1 VSGSDRPDPPI
12 GAALHR
18 AVDGGRRVSVAA
30 ETAAD
35 AGGGITVAPTKLI
48 LDVDTGTDDAVALM
62 FAALHPDLELVAATT
77 VNGNVPVELCTENTL
92 RVFDVIGANV
102 PVYEGARRPMLRPD
116 FPVSSKEARA
126 SGIHGEYLD
135 LPPARSA
142 KQRERAVDFLI
153 DTYMSPAGPDIVL
166 VPVGP
171 LTNIALAMA
180 VEPRIVERIPRM
192 IIMGGGHEIGNV
204 TPAAEFNIWADPEAA
219 KVVLTSGVQNLTLVP
234 LDATHKALVTL
245 DDCRR
250 LRALGTPAG
259 AAAAT
264 VVERRIAGY
273 EVTQP
278 MALPNSAPVHDVLCV
293 AAIVDP
299 AVITTY
305 PFHADVE
312 TTGELT
318 VGRTVID
325 THRRRGLEPN
335 AHVALDADGETFV
348 RLMMETFAR
357 TLPGSAG

>member
-1 VSGSDRPDPPI
+1 M
-12 GAALHR
+12 
-18 AVDGGRRVSVAA
+18 
-30 ETAAD
+30 
-35 AGGGITVAPTKLI
+35 PTKLI

-62 FAALHPDLELVAATT
+62 FAALHPDLDLVAATT

-116 FPVSSKEARA
+116 FPVPRDATMV
-126 SGIHGEYLD
+126 SGIHGGYLD
-135 LPPARSA
+135 LPPARSE

-153 DTYMSPAGPDIVL
+153 DTYMSPAGPDIIL

-192 IIMGGGHEIGNV
+192 IIMGGGHEVGNV
-204 TPAAEFNIWADPEAA
+204 TPASEFNIWADPEAA
-219 KVVLTSGVQNLTLVP
+219 KVVLASGVQNLTLVP
-234 LDATHKALVTL
+234 LDATHKALITL

-250 LRALGTPAG
+250 LRELGTPAG
-259 AAAAT
+259 EATAT

-273 EVTQP
+273 SAAQP
-278 MALPNSAPVHDVLCV
+278 MAIPDAAPVHDALCV

-299 AVITTY
+299 SVITTY

-312 TTGELT
+312 PTGDLT

-325 THRRRGLEPN
+325 THRRRGMEPN
-335 AHVALDADGETFV
+335 LDVALDADGEKFV
-348 RLMMETFAR
+348 RLMLETFAR
-357 TLPGSAG
+357 KPHGSTV

>member
-1 VSGSDRPDPPI
+1 M
-12 GAALHR
+12 
-18 AVDGGRRVSVAA
+18 
-30 ETAAD
+30 
-35 AGGGITVAPTKLI
+35 PTKLI

-62 FAALHPDLELVAATT
+62 LAALHPDLELVAATT

-92 RVFDVIGANV
+92 RVFDAIGVNV

-116 FPVSSKEARA
+116 FPVPREAA
-126 SGIHGEYLD
+126 GGSGIHGEYLD

-153 DTYMSPAGPDIVL
+153 DAYMSPEGADIVL

-171 LTNIALAMA
+171 LTNVALAMA
-180 VEPRIVERIPRM
+180 VEPRIVERIPRT

-219 KVVLTSGVQNLTLVP
+219 KVVLTSGVRNLTLVP

-250 LRALGTPAG
+250 LRELGTPAG
-259 AAAAT
+259 DAAAT

-273 EVTQP
+273 GATQP
-278 MALPNSAPVHDVLCV
+278 MAIPDAAPVHDALCV
-293 AAIVDP
+293 AALVDP
-299 AVITTY
+299 SIITTH

-312 TTGELT
+312 TNGELT
-318 VGRTVID
+318 VGRTVLD
-325 THRRRGLEPN
+325 THRRRGMEPN
-335 AHVALDADGETFV
+335 ADVALDADGERFV
-348 RLMMETFAR
+348 RLLMETFAGR
-357 TLPGSAG
+357 PPGSAR

>member
-1 VSGSDRPDPPI
+1 V
-12 GAALHR
+12 
-18 AVDGGRRVSVAA
+18 
-30 ETAAD
+30 
-35 AGGGITVAPTKLI
+35 PTKLI

-77 VNGNVPVELCTENTL
+77 VNGNVLVDRCTENTL
-92 RVFDVIGANV
+92 RVFDVIGANI
-102 PVYEGARRPMLRPD
+102 PVYEGAGRPMLRPD
-116 FPVSSKEARA
+116 FPVPAKASRA

-135 LPPARSA
+135 LPPARSE

-153 DTYMSPAGPDIVL
+153 DTYMSAAGTDIVL

-192 IIMGGGHEIGNV
+192 IIMGGGHEVGNV

-219 KVVLTSGVQNLTLVP
+219 RVVLTSGVRNLTLVP
-234 LDATHKALVTL
+234 LDATHKALITL

-250 LRALGTPAG
+250 LRELGTPAG
-259 AAAAT
+259 DAAAT

-273 EVTQP
+273 GATQP
-278 MALPNSAPVHDVLCV
+278 MKLPDSAPVHDALCV

-299 AVITTY
+299 SVITTS
-305 PFHADVE
+305 PFHVDVE

-325 THRRRGLEPN
+325 THRRRGMAPN
-335 AHVALDADGETFV
+335 ADVALDADGEKFV

-357 TLPGSAG
+357 KPLGSAV

>member
-1 VSGSDRPDPPI
+1 M
-12 GAALHR
+12 
-18 AVDGGRRVSVAA
+18 
-30 ETAAD
+30 
-35 AGGGITVAPTKLI
+35 PTKLI

-62 FAALHPDLELVAATT
+62 LAALHPDLELVAATT

-92 RVFDVIGANV
+92 RVFDAIGVNV

-116 FPVSSKEARA
+116 FPVPREAA
-126 SGIHGEYLD
+126 GGSGIHGEYLD

-153 DTYMSPAGPDIVL
+153 DAYMSPEGADIVL

-171 LTNIALAMA
+171 LTNVALAMA
-180 VEPRIVERIPRM
+180 VEPRIVERIPRT

-219 KVVLTSGVQNLTLVP
+219 KVVLTSGVRNLTLVP

-250 LRALGTPAG
+250 LRELGTPAG
-259 AAAAT
+259 DAAAT

-273 EVTQP
+273 GATQP
-278 MALPNSAPVHDVLCV
+278 MAIPDAAPVHDALCV
-293 AAIVDP
+293 AALVDP
-299 AVITTY
+299 SIITTH

-312 TTGELT
+312 TNGELT

-325 THRRRGLEPN
+325 THRRRGMEPN
-335 AHVALDADGETFV
+335 ADVALDADGERFV
-348 RLMMETFAR
+348 RLLMETFAGR
-357 TLPGSAG
+357 PPGSAR

>member
-1 VSGSDRPDPPI
+1 V
-12 GAALHR
+12 
-18 AVDGGRRVSVAA
+18 
-30 ETAAD
+30 
-35 AGGGITVAPTKLI
+35 PTKLI

-62 FAALHPDLELVAATT
+62 LAALHPDLELVAATT
-77 VNGNVPVELCTENTL
+77 VQGNVPVDRCTENSL
-92 RVFDVIGANV
+92 RVFDAIGAHV
-102 PVYEGARRPMLRPD
+102 PVYEGTPRPILRPD
-116 FPVSSKEARA
+116 FPVPRA
-126 SGIHGEYLD
+126 SGRESGIHGEYLD
-135 LPPARSA
+135 LPPARSE

-153 DTYMSPAGPDIVL
+153 DTYMSSAGPDIVL

-180 VEPRIVERIPRM
+180 VEPRIVERIPHM

-219 KVVLTSGVQNLTLVP
+219 KVVLSSGVRNLTLVP

-250 LRALGTPAG
+250 LRGLGTPAG
-259 AAAAT
+259 EATAT
-264 VVERRIAGY
+264 VIERRIAGY
-273 EVTQP
+273 NAYQP
-278 MALPNSAPVHDVLCV
+278 MAIHDSAPVHDALCV

-299 AVITTY
+299 SIITTQ

-325 THRRRGLEPN
+325 THRRRGMEPN
-335 AHVALDADGETFV
+335 ANVALDADGEKFV
-348 RLMMETFAR
+348 RLLMETFSR
-357 TLPGSAG
+357 TQSGSTG

>member
-1 VSGSDRPDPPI
+1 M
-12 GAALHR
+12 
-18 AVDGGRRVSVAA
+18 
-30 ETAAD
+30 
-35 AGGGITVAPTKLI
+35 PTKLI

-62 FAALHPDLELVAATT
+62 LAALHPDLELVAATT

-92 RVFDVIGANV
+92 RVFDAIGVNV
-102 PVYEGARRPMLRPD
+102 PVYEGARRPMVRPD
-116 FPVSSKEARA
+116 FPVPREAA
-126 SGIHGEYLD
+126 GGSGIHGEYLD

-153 DTYMSPAGPDIVL
+153 DAYMSPEGADIVL

-171 LTNIALAMA
+171 LTNVALAMA
-180 VEPRIVERIPRM
+180 VEPRIVERIPRT

-219 KVVLTSGVQNLTLVP
+219 KVVLTSGVRNLTLVP

-250 LRALGTPAG
+250 LRELGTPAG
-259 AAAAT
+259 DAAAT

-273 EVTQP
+273 GATQP
-278 MALPNSAPVHDVLCV
+278 MAIPDAAPVHDALCV
-293 AAIVDP
+293 AALVDP
-299 AVITTY
+299 SIITTH

-312 TTGELT
+312 TNGELT

-325 THRRRGLEPN
+325 THRRTGKD
-335 AHVALDADGETFV
+335 ATVDVAMDADGERFV
-348 RLMMETFAR
+348 RLLMETFAGR
-357 TLPGSAG
+357 PPGSAR